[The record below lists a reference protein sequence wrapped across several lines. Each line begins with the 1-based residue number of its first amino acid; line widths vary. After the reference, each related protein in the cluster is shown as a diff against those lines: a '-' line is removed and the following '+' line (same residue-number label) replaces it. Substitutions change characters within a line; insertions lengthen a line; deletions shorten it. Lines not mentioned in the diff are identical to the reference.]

1 MISPKPPTGPAAG
14 IAAERGWYRTALT
27 PLQAAWVIIAAL
39 ACGCV
44 LYSSYLGITS
54 LMLEREIRTMTPAVI
69 TKAEKERDELVKAI
83 EAYREHFGAY
93 PPDHQLSATPLRVDP
108 ITNQLFYELA
118 GTIHDPAN
126 ETYKALRA
134 PEPLEKDFI
143 RATFGRDGFRN
154 SGETTNQFRSFIR
167 SEDFALT
174 ELHDNPDVLGIRFI
188 PYIENLS
195 EAASVEFDAS
205 PWRYISTK
213 PIHHPGRFD
222 LWMIL
227 TIHGHEIRVGN

>member
-1 MISPKPPTGPAAG
+1 M
-14 IAAERGWYRTALT
+14 AL
-27 PLQAAWVIIAAL
+27 
-39 ACGCV
+39 GGV
-44 LYSSYLGITS
+44 LYYIHLGITS
-54 LMLEREIRTMTPAVI
+54 ILINRAIRTMTPVVI

-93 PPDHQLSATPLRVDP
+93 PPDHQLSATPLRMDP

-134 PEPLEKDFI
+134 PEPLEKGFI

-154 SGETTNQFRSFIR
+154 SGETTNQFRPFIR

-174 ELHDNPDVLGIRFI
+174 EVDDNPDVLGNRFI
-188 PYIENLS
+188 PSIENLS
-195 EAASVEFDAS
+195 EAASGEFDAS
-205 PWRYISTK
+205 PWRYLSTK

-222 LWMIL
+222 FWMIL
-227 TIHGHEIRVGN
+227 TVHGHEIRVGN